1 MVYMLRLFENLKYPS
16 QENEHLEHLNLCIAV
31 LTVVQIFLMVVTGL
45 ALMQVWSGWPPKTYR
60 NMIAQGGPETMQ
72 KVFEHEDR
80 WRICGSIRR
89 PTVVTCTLLLFSQL
103 LKLVYFTLLMVG
115 LFRNPEDVM
124 LYENLFQITS
134 LGTLLGAFIV
144 EVAKWFKLYT
154 SVHA

>member
-1 MVYMLRLFENLKYPS
+1 
-16 QENEHLEHLNLCIAV
+16 
-31 LTVVQIFLMVVTGL
+31 
-45 ALMQVWSGWPPKTYR
+45 
-60 NMIAQGGPETMQ
+60 MQ